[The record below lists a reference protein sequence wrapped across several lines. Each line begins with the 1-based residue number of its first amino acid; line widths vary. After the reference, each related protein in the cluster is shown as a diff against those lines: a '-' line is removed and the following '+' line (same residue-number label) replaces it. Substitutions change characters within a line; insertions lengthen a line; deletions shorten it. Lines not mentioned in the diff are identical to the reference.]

1 MKPKAKKK
9 AKKTPMEKILDKIKK
24 DLLKLENLH
33 EKENAIVERIN
44 DLIDEAQEGDEED
57 YDFDN
62 WEGTDSD

>member
-24 DLLKLENLH
+24 ELLKLENLH
-33 EKENAIVERIN
+33 EKENAIMEKIN
-44 DLIDEAQEGDEED
+44 DLVDEAQEDDEE
-57 YDFDN
+57 YDFD

>member
-1 MKPKAKKK
+1 MGPKAKKK
-9 AKKTPMEKILDKIKK
+9 KKTPMEKILDKIKK

-44 DLIDEAQEGDEED
+44 DLIDEAQEDDEED
-57 YDFDN
+57 YDLDN